1 MDNIELEKER
11 TDVIDQQPINDAT
24 ILPEQPG
31 TPKDNSPHI
40 FDLDH
45 YIKTWQPMGI
55 RITVNLPFIGD
66 DSTPIFYIRAN
77 PFIPYY
83 QNRSPS
89 YIYTLANTFPIHLG
103 SRNTSL
109 IVDDLGIQ
117 VTQYDNPPPL
127 ATLSRSFRRWRGSLQ
142 YRIRTVGNFTQQ
154 AYLQAW
160 PIYNRI
166 PSVGI
171 HNPYATNPI
180 LPLKDDTFMEGMLNS
195 YVMSDLSFQRHI
207 EIQAPYQYPIKYFD
221 QYQWLERTTSI
232 PAYTKAEDG
241 TITVS
246 TNPSNSPTGEN
257 WIAVAVR
264 GTIAAQT
271 TGQITFE
278 LEYRGGEDFQFADPF
293 LLDTDFNLPIRN
305 WRTSTALNKIY
316 SWPDKTLLSDGI
328 SSVTKRTKKVTLV

>member
-24 ILPEQPG
+24 TLPEQPSI
-31 TPKDNSPHI
+31 PKEISPHV

-45 YIKTWQPMGI
+45 WIKTWQPMGI

-77 PFIPYY
+77 PYIPYY
-83 QNRSPS
+83 YNRSPN
-89 YIYTLANTFPIHLG
+89 YIYNLSNTFPIILG
-103 SRNTSL
+103 SRSTSL
-109 IVDDLGIQ
+109 IASDLGIQ

-127 ATLSRSFRRWRGSLQ
+127 AILSRSFRRWRGSLQ

-154 AYLQAW
+154 AYLQSW

-166 PSVGI
+166 PPVGI
-171 HNPYATNPI
+171 HNPWATNPI
-180 LPLKDDTFMEGMLNS
+180 LPLKDDSFMEGMLNS

-207 EIQAPYQYPIKYFD
+207 EVQMPFQFPVKYYDQYRWLNAQCAIPSYTTANEQIKVTSYPIKM
-221 QYQWLERTTSI
+221 
-232 PAYTKAEDG
+232 PH
-241 TITVS
+241 
-246 TNPSNSPTGEN
+246 GEN
-257 WIAVAVR
+257 WIALAVR
-264 GTIAAQT
+264 GTIAAQS

-293 LLDTDFNLPIRN
+293 VLDTDFNLPIRN
-305 WRTSTALNKIY
+305 WRNSSALNKLY
-316 SWPDKTLLSDGI
+316 SWPDKTIESDGI
-328 SSVTKRTKKVTLV
+328 NTIRKRSKETKV

>member
-24 ILPEQPG
+24 TLPEQPG
-31 TPKDNSPHI
+31 TPSGTTPNI
-40 FDLDH
+40 FDLNH
-45 YIKTWQPMGI
+45 FITTWQPMGI
-55 RITVNLPFIGD
+55 RIAINLPFIGD
-66 DSTPIFYIRAN
+66 DATPLFYIRAN

-83 QNRSPS
+83 QNRSPT
-89 YIYTLANTFPIHLG
+89 YIYTLSNTFPIHLG

-109 IVDDLGIQ
+109 IADDLGIQ

-127 ATLSRSFRRWRGSLQ
+127 AVLARSFRRWRGSLQ

-160 PIYNRI
+160 PIYNRV

-207 EIQAPYQYPIKYFD
+207 EVQAPFQYPIKYFD
-221 QYQWLERTTSI
+221 QYQWLARTVT
-232 PAYTKAEDG
+232 PPDFEADTTTGK
-241 TITVS
+241 ITVTS
-246 TNPSNSPTGEN
+246 PPDNSPTGEN

-278 LEYRGGEDFQFADPF
+278 LEYRGGDDFQFADPF
-293 LLDTDFNLPIRN
+293 LLDTDFNAPIRN
-305 WRTSTALNKIY
+305 WRNSSALNKIY
-316 SWPDKTLLSDGI
+316 SWPDKTLFSDGLSI
-328 SSVTKRTKKVTLV
+328 VQKRTETLKI